1 MILICGDC
9 KSQFILEAAAA
20 GQFELRTCCLTNV
33 LKFEEL
39 CKVTVM
45 NQIIKKNTQ
54 ALGDDLK
61 KLVDAA
67 VVSNDQDLRKLAMQF
82 RPTFTIQGE

>member
-1 MILICGDC
+1 
-9 KSQFILEAAAA
+9 
-20 GQFELRTCCLTNV
+20 
-33 LKFEEL
+33 
-39 CKVTVM
+39 M